1 MLGEDCLSDVVHV
14 EPLLFHEIRTVF
26 ALVHAAHFRVA
37 LCVEYAVELIA
48 VDAAPAPLAF
58 VFRDLLNEAD
68 ITSENRP

>member
-1 MLGEDCLSDVVHV
+1 MLEEDCLPDVIHV
-14 EPLLFHEIRTVF
+14 EPLLFYEICTVF
-26 ALVHAAHFRVA
+26 ALFHAAHFRVA

-48 VDAAPAPLAF
+48 VDAAPALPAF